1 LNHKNDIEFNFFD
14 EIKNQ
19 NIYKQLFP
27 RRKIGL
33 AIILLYEKVIAGSF
47 TDKQFTEKDIHNAF
61 VEVSKPLV
69 RHQIEDYSGYI
80 YELQEY
86 FLDYDQES
94 QKYVF
99 KDYAYKFCK
108 HAKSTLKGA
117 LSPTKIKKLCNSI
130 IKLLK
135 DINDDDVSELQDWL
149 EIHYKDFEPKLREQI
164 DFLEKQIAN
173 SVEQLKKDASF
184 NEQKF
189 IDVLKG
195 VEDSLDNAREQS
207 KELRSAYEQT
217 KTIRTLLEKRKIED
231 DYVNDLIIEVNS
243 FIGYVNLRLNTID
256 KKLQRIQPRIRQL
269 FSTLNRPRFNSK
281 VQKFIRYVLNNSEVK
296 IIDNKKIIVFPETLS
311 IPKIHFATPNFTML
325 RKDIELFPSRPRK
338 VINYKQNESLI
349 TLNKEK
355 VLNKINQQKKV
366 SDWEKYIMSEIELR
380 NYVNL
385 SGIFYKILNEE
396 NDVQVA
402 TTSLF
407 NVVKKVRKRGDLS
420 LHIVN
425 ELEKNNN
432 FKNISLWKMEVT
444 KSL

>member
-1 LNHKNDIEFNFFD
+1 MKSEKDIEFNFFD
-14 EIKNQ
+14 EIKNP
-19 NIYKQLFP
+19 NTYKQLFP

-33 AIILLYEKVIAGSF
+33 AIILLYEKVVAGDF
-47 TDKQFTEKDIHNAF
+47 INKQFTEKDIHNAF
-61 VEVSKPLV
+61 IEVSKPLM
-69 RHQIEDYSGYI
+69 RQQIEDYSGYI

-117 LSPTKIKKLCNSI
+117 LSPTKIRKLCNDI
-130 IKLLK
+130 IVLLK
-135 DINDDDVSELQDWL
+135 GIDDDNIDDLQDWL
-149 EIHYKDFEPKLREQI
+149 EIHYKGFEPRLREQI

-173 SVEQLKKDASF
+173 SVEQLKKDANF
-184 NEQKF
+184 DDQKF

-195 VEDSLDNAREQS
+195 IEDSLDNARKQS

-231 DYVNDLIIEVNS
+231 NYVNDLIIDVNS
-243 FIGYVNLRLNTID
+243 FIGYVNLRLSTID

-281 VQKFIRYVLNNSEVK
+281 VQKFIRYILNKSEVK
-296 IIDNKKIIVFPETLS
+296 IIENKKRIVFPEKIL
-311 IPKIHFATPNFTML
+311 IPKIHFETPNFTML
-325 RKDIELFPSRPRK
+325 RKDMELFPSKPRK
-338 VINYKQNESLI
+338 IINYEQNETLI
-349 TLNKEK
+349 NSNKEK

-366 SDWEKYIMSEIELR
+366 SDWEKFIMSEIELKSC
-380 NYVNL
+380 VDL
-385 SGIFYKILNEE
+385 SDIFYKILNEE

-402 TTSLF
+402 TTSMF
-407 NVVKKVRKRGDLS
+407 NVIKKVRRKNNLS
-420 LHIVN
+420 LNISN
-425 ELEKNNN
+425 ELVKNINH
-432 FKNISLWKMEVT
+432 KNISLWKMGVI
-444 KSL
+444 KLV